1 MEEEA
6 VEAVVE
12 AVEEE
17 KVEEQEQ
24 MIDYPLLITSSKSS

>member
-6 VEAVVE
+6 VEAVEE
-12 AVEEE
+12 AVGEE

-24 MIDYPLLITSSKSS
+24 MIDYPLLIIH